1 MTVRKPPEMHCDRQG
16 DEPFLSMHQRT
27 VELKNDTIP
36 IASTASTRDDPSGK
50 SKYCFFVSSIAHVVI
65 TGCIGLYAFSQV
77 VYLSSLIKTNL
88 VAISGPWWGV
98 TVSHSPEGALKLK
111 GGHAEMLRP
120 TFFVLCGVFP
130 LLLSS
135 VLIETIR
142 DPISR
147 RVVSRSVMR
156 IGALMR
162 RKPWIFGS
170 LSPFGYGELLF
181 QGFLVVGNML
191 VFYFAWH
198 YERQYIPAPG
208 EPYTFDT
215 VLHISGVVLGYNCVF
230 NMAFLFL
237 PSTRN
242 CAWMEFLDISY
253 TNGVKYHRWLGVATL
268 VTGVAH
274 AMPFYW
280 WWARLGTIWEMSLP
294 CFDCALD
301 YSSKGYGVW
310 FNVFGEISLFFL
322 LLVGVTSIPWVR
334 RKLFETFYYTHHLY
348 ILGVVFAVMHWVT
361 CIWWFLPTLVVYLI
375 SRSISTWNALH
386 PVQVVEFTALA
397 DDIVKIALTRSTTGG
412 GGGEFQIGQFVYL
425 NVPAISKLQWHA
437 FTISSSPRSSAT
449 TFTIL
454 LKSLGDWTRDLV
466 ELAEK
471 TSAIAHVNDSKPSE
485 QQQQLQPTMLVDGFY
500 GSSLQCYEEFS
511 TLCLIGGGIG
521 VTPLF
526 AILED
531 ILATLSVSDK
541 TANSQRRRSQ
551 QQRVHFVFSF
561 RELSLLEEIHPV
573 LSKLTELDPAQQHF
587 TTHFFL
593 TRTPS
598 DAVRN
603 TRIDY
608 NRLCNS
614 ANNNNQN
621 SSFAKSTTTLDS
633 ALYFTP
639 QPFAEPLRS
648 RRARIIVYVV
658 TLCWSTL
665 LVLWLEY
672 GGGKLMQSGTQ
683 WWPLENFVEVSVVFA
698 IPVLVSF
705 LALAVDTKMSKWD
718 NMVST
723 SSKTKRQ
730 LLFGGHS
737 DIQNY
742 QSVDTVD
749 DVSTSS
755 MLPVNSSD
763 VVTLGD
769 LLSEY
774 SVTIGERPDM
784 ARILTQ
790 VHSEFKAAAPRLC
803 STNSEAQKQQIGVFI
818 SGPEALKSATEETV
832 SRLGAHDFDIH
843 EEEFEL

>member
-1 MTVRKPPEMHCDRQG
+1 MAVYTLSQVLYLS
-16 DEPFLSMHQRT
+16 PFIQ
-27 VELKNDTIP
+27 D
-36 IASTASTRDDPSGK
+36 
-50 SKYCFFVSSIAHVVI
+50 YFVSVA
-65 TGCIGLYAFSQV
+65 
-77 VYLSSLIKTNL
+77 SL
-88 VAISGPWWGV
+88 WWGV
-98 TVSHSPEGALKLK
+98 AVSRLPTGVLSFV
-111 GGHAEMLRP
+111 GGHWEMLRP
-120 TFFVLCGVFP
+120 SFFIVFAVP
-130 LLLSS
+130 PILVSLI
-135 VLIETIR
+135 LIELAR
-142 DPISR
+142 DHVSR
-147 RVVSRSVMR
+147 RVASRSVMH
-156 IGALMR
+156 IGALVR
-162 RKPWIFGS
+162 RKPRVFGS

-181 QGFLVVGNML
+181 LFALLGGNVVLFWYGWI
-191 VFYFAWH
+191 YT
-198 YERQYIPAPG
+198 RQYVPLPG

-215 VLHISGVVLGYNCVF
+215 VLQITGIVFGYSCVF

-280 WWARLGTIWEMSLP
+280 LWARLGTIWEMSLP

-301 YSSKGYGVW
+301 YSSKGYGIW

-334 RKLFETFYYTHHLY
+334 RKMFETFYYTHHLY

-375 SRSISTWNALH
+375 SRAISTWNALH

-397 DDIVKIALTRSTTGG
+397 DDIVKIVLTRSTTTG

-449 TFTIL
+449 TFTVL

-466 ELAEK
+466 VLAEK
-471 TSAIAHVNDSKPSE
+471 KTNGVTLVNGSKPIE
-485 QQQQLQPTMLVDGFY
+485 QQQQQTTMLVDGFY
-500 GSSLQCYEEFS
+500 GSSLQCYDEFS
-511 TLCLIGGGIG
+511 TLCLVGGGIG

-531 ILATLSVSDK
+531 ILATLSGSDK
-541 TANSQRRRSQ
+541 NVDSQTCHK

-573 LSKLTELDPAQQHF
+573 LSKLKELDSAQQHF

-593 TRTPS
+593 TRAPS
-598 DAVRN
+598 DAALN

-608 NRLCNS
+608 DRLCNS
-614 ANNNNQN
+614 ANHNQ
-621 SSFAKSTTTLDS
+621 SSSVAKSTAALDS
-633 ALYFTP
+633 ALYFAP

-665 LVLWLEY
+665 LVLWLEF

-683 WWPLENFVEVSVVFA
+683 WWPLENFVEISVVFV

-705 LALAVDTKMSKWD
+705 VALVVDTKVSKWG

-723 SSKTKRQ
+723 SSNTKRQ
-730 LLFGGHS
+730 SLFGGHS

-742 QSVDTVD
+742 QSVDMVD
-749 DVSTSS
+749 TLSTSS
-755 MLPVNSSD
+755 MLPINASD
-763 VVTLGD
+763 VVTFGD

-774 SVTIGERPDM
+774 NVTIGKRPDM

-790 VHSEFKAAAPRLC
+790 MHSEFKASGPHL
-803 STNSEAQKQQIGVFI
+803 SSNSALEAQKHQIGVFI
-818 SGPEALKSATEETV
+818 SGPEALKSATEEVV
-832 SRLGAHDFDIH
+832 SKLGAHDFDIH